1 MCTGGQAKQKV
12 GSAREVA
19 LQEARAAAAR
29 AQAALERIKE
39 RALPVRLL
47 VILKSFRKHAEP

>member
-1 MCTGGQAKQKV
+1 M

-29 AQAALERIKE
+29 AHAALERIKE

-47 VILKSFRKHAEP
+47 IILKIF